1 MASYSSFGCTEG
13 WFVERVSGRE
23 GEEAGSG
30 ACEGFE
36 EKEVG
41 GRKIGVGVEDI
52 AGRGA
57 HHAEHV
63 DSGFPL
69 GGLEL
74 VGGG

>member
-1 MASYSSFGCTEG
+1 MTSYSLFSCVEG
-13 WFVERVSGRE
+13 GFVERVSGRE

-41 GRKIGVGVEDI
+41 ERKVGVGIEDV
-52 AGRGA
+52 ASHCA
-57 HHAEHV
+57 HRAEHV